1 MIRQNGYDRCTYF
14 KAECQYNFNVAAH
27 FVLGEML
34 RLVRYI
40 KARRRGQQL
49 VCWSYLSAK
58 VSALFRWY
66 HQDMDSDHFSE
77 QALTT
82 WGTIV
87 LDRRL
92 PEDMHLDLLG
102 LVDCRTP
109 QAMDAALVVL
119 SRRIAQAV
127 LPGCGPA
134 DAPAAGLAHQY
145 LAFIESELESN
156 M

>member
-14 KAECQYNFNVAAH
+14 KAKCQYNFNVAAH

-34 RLVRYI
+34 RSVRYI

-49 VCWSYLSAK
+49 ACWSYLSAK

-82 WGTIV
+82 WDTIV

-92 PEDMHLDLLG
+92 PEAVRLDLLG
-102 LVDCRTP
+102 LVDCRT
-109 QAMDAALVVL
+109 
-119 SRRIAQAV
+119 
-127 LPGCGPA
+127 
-134 DAPAAGLAHQY
+134 
-145 LAFIESELESN
+145 
-156 M
+156 